1 MSKLHINLGD
11 VPNDRTGDPLRTAF
25 EKVNSNFDE
34 LYARTGDD
42 IQIPALAGN
51 TGKVLTT
58 NGTTLSWGSGLS
70 VSDFGEGFS
79 LTGANKIVT
88 NKLYST
94 NETNSAQHYRLT
106 LDTNGVVI
114 LPDQSIINGAT
125 LKTVSGGWAGITAGP
140 VGHDEDSWM
149 YVDNDGAW
157 IATKY
162 STDAFTW
169 KFDNNGVLTFPG
181 TGTITNPVVAGDPTG
196 TIYTFANDGSATPGI
211 SSDNAVYLPSNINSV
226 SIQPGWIITFADAT
240 QKTVVGANAG
250 TGPDIS
256 KHILTFSGSVLKTGS
271 EVWPLTVQSADYAA
285 GTTTKSLELT
295 PDGTTA
301 WTFGGDGSLTL
312 PNYSKQIDTNTVTC
326 DAGADTVIYT
336 SSGPS
341 QMTIKL
347 LLKIEGIEG
356 VNGTEDTQSTEMIVA
371 KGNRNNNVVASVYG
385 LVYTSESPLA
395 TFTAQW
401 NGMLDRI
408 EVYCR
413 PTSLSNAVEVKTFAV
428 EIATSH

>member
-1 MSKLHINLGD
+1 MAKLHINLGD
-11 VPNDRTGDPLRTAF
+11 APNDRTGDPLRTAF

-42 IQIPALAGN
+42 IQIPALVGN
-51 TGKVLTT
+51 NGKVLTT

-79 LTGANKIVT
+79 LNSANKIVT

-106 LDTNGVVI
+106 LDTNGVVH
-114 LPDQSIINGAT
+114 LPDESIINGAT
-125 LKTVSGGWAGITAGP
+125 LKSVAGNYAGITAGP
-140 VGHDEDSWM
+140 VGKDEDSWVW
-149 YVDNDGAW
+149 VDPSGAW
-157 IATKY
+157 I
-162 STDAFTW
+162 STDFSDNAYTW
-169 KFDNNGVLTFPG
+169 HFDTNGVLTLPG
-181 TGTITNPVVAGDPTG
+181 TGTIKNLAGAGASFTATTG
-196 TIYTFANDGSATPGI
+196 TGVSGDTKEFTVGGNADTVTTSWTATGGGIVGTANITNVNIGLSFTFITFDQSFTATGPITFYGPGSA
-211 SSDNAVYLPSNINSV
+211 S
-226 SIQPGWIITFADAT
+226 
-240 QKTVVGANAG
+240 
-250 TGPDIS
+250 
-256 KHILTFSGSVLKTGS
+256 
-271 EVWPLTVQSADYAA
+271 
-285 GTTTKSLELT
+285 SLELT

-301 WTFGGDGSLTL
+301 WSFGGDGTLTL
-312 PNYSKQIDTNTVTC
+312 PNYSKQIDTTTITC
-326 DAGADTVIYT
+326 DAGIDTVIYT

-347 LLKIEGIEG
+347 LLKVEGIEG
-356 VNGTEDTQSTEMIVA
+356 VNGTEDTQSTEIIVA
-371 KGNRNNNVVASVYG
+371 KGNRNNNVSASVYG

-401 NGMLDRI
+401 NEISNRV
-408 EVYCR
+408 EVLCQ